1 MAKKIKYTAIALVLL
16 LAAGFLV
23 LTLTVDAIVQ
33 SNIENIG
40 SEMTGT
46 PVTVEDVSISLF
58 SGEGTITGFRIANP
72 EGYNT
77 EHAMVMNNFFIRI
90 DLLSLL
96 SHEKRVEEI
105 IVTAPAVYVEQKLP
119 GNNLLTILN
128 RINKRASASRK
139 EPPDTSPEPV
149 LIIDHFVFEDG
160 SVNLHTTIGRERA
173 AWVEMERIELY
184 GIGRDGKKNAVEQV
198 VEQIAARIIE
208 QALKSA
214 ARSGAEQ
221 IKDAIEDIFR

>member
-23 LTLTVDAIVQ
+23 LTLTVDSIVGG
-33 SNIENIG
+33 NIEKIG

-72 EGYNT
+72 EGYSA
-77 EHAMVMNNFFIRI
+77 EHAMVMNDFFIRI
-90 DLLSLL
+90 DLFSLL
-96 SHEKRVEEI
+96 SNEKRVEEI
-105 IVTAPAVYVEQKLP
+105 IVTGPALYVEQKLP

-139 EPPDTSPEPV
+139 EPPGTSPEPV
-149 LIIDHFVFEDG
+149 LIIDHFLLKDG
-160 SVNLHTTIGRERA
+160 SVNLYTSIGKERT
-173 AWVEMERIELY
+173 AWVEMSMVELY
-184 GIGRDGKKNAVEQV
+184 GIGRDKRKNAVEQV
-198 VEQIAARIIE
+198 VEQIAVRIIE

-214 ARSGAEQ
+214 ARSGAAQ
-221 IKDAIEDIFR
+221 MKDAIEDIFR